1 MVKNSK
7 ALAEA
12 LIKRGYHLVGGGTD
26 NHLVLVDMKK
36 SRDGIDGAR
45 VERVMELANVAVN
58 KNTIP
63 GDVSAMTP
71 GGIRMGAPA
80 LTSRGFDEKDF
91 EQVAEFFD
99 RGVAIAEAI
108 RKQTGTKI
116 KDFKSALDNG
126 AGPFPELVKLNKDVT
141 DFART
146 FPTIGF

>member
-7 ALAEA
+7 ALADA
-12 LIKRGYHLVGGGTD
+12 LIKKGYHLVGGGTE
-26 NHLVLVDMKK
+26 NHLVLVDMKR
-36 SRDGIDGAR
+36 SRNGIDGAR

-58 KNTIP
+58 KNTVP

-99 RGVAIAEAI
+99 RGVVIAEAI
-108 RKQTGTKI
+108 RKQTGSKI
-116 KDFKSALDNG
+116 KDFKAALENG
-126 AGPFPELVKLNKDVT
+126 ADSFPDLLQLNKEVSE
-141 DFART
+141 FART